1 MRIGILT
8 NSYPPNLNGVSVAVA
23 NLEKALTKLGH
34 SIFVVTP
41 QVPGVI
47 YAENVLPL
55 KSYSAPSHA
64 SSDLRM
70 PYDFISQTVKF
81 LQQNQ
86 VEILHSQD
94 TLVGGVESVIIAMKL
109 KIPCVHT
116 YHTMVEDYDYFNFP
130 GYRLFI
136 RNYSQIVCDGH
147 EAVVAVSPKTEEY
160 LRKIGV
166 SSQIIQI
173 PNVLKL
179 SQEVEIETHEIIKSN
194 QNWNEIESKI
204 ENQTETQIL
213 NRKSNFSSSNEQTS
227 DHQLEKK
234 SAKLENGIE
243 KLNHNVDINKISE
256 EFTWAEN
263 SGNKVENSKKL
274 YKLGILSEKI
284 FEKTKWL
291 KNYQNSNTQNS
302 RLERERLEKWLG
314 IGEQNGGKLNQKL
327 EQKLE
332 INLEKMLIWSENW
345 SGKFFGKSGLRSE
358 SKTMESGSQEEN
370 LEMGDVL
377 ENLARL
383 NIEGRLEKS
392 FNFLTFGR
400 VAKEKSLDLG
410 IQVLRPLLEKYPNI
424 NYLIAGGGPEINS
437 LQKQIKELKLEKRV
451 FLVGKYTSQTLPK
464 ICQYSDVFI
473 NTSSSENLPTT
484 DFEALSFGLPIIT
497 VGDPAHQFFVNS
509 CNLENWKIGDKN
521 SKINQNL
528 TSNPQKSSQT
538 SFKNSSFEINLDE
551 KNLEES
557 ENKDLENGFWVSIPE
572 MTKTCE
578 KIYLDSKLRQKLSTG
593 AKKTAKKL
601 ADRAVELEYLDLYQ
615 KLIDEHKKEITPKL
629 NGAEKT
635 LKPLFNKFTKMN
647 KSLEKYWQKWQKMIR
662 TDWKN
667 LFGE

>member
-263 SGNKVENSKKL
+263 SENKVENSKKL

-302 RLERERLEKWLG
+302 RLERERLEKWLD

-424 NYLIAGGGPEINS
+424 NYLIAGSGPEINA
-437 LQKQIKELKLEKRV
+437 LQKQIKELKLENRV
-451 FLVGKYTSQTLPK
+451 FLIGKYTSQTLPK
-464 ICQYSDVFI
+464 ICQYCDVFI

-497 VGDPAHQFFVNS
+497 VDDPAHQFFVNS

>member
-166 SSQIIQI
+166 SSQIVQI

-424 NYLIAGGGPEINS
+424 NYLIAGSGPEINA
-437 LQKQIKELKLEKRV
+437 LQKQIKELKLENRV
-451 FLVGKYTSQTLPK
+451 FLIGKYTSQTLPK
-464 ICQYSDVFI
+464 ICQYCDVFI

-497 VGDPAHQFFVNS
+497 VDDPAHQFFVNS

>member
-166 SSQIIQI
+166 SSQIVQI

-424 NYLIAGGGPEINS
+424 NYLIAGSGPEINA
-437 LQKQIKELKLEKRV
+437 LQKQIKEIK
-451 FLVGKYTSQTLPK
+451 
-464 ICQYSDVFI
+464 
-473 NTSSSENLPTT
+473 
-484 DFEALSFGLPIIT
+484 
-497 VGDPAHQFFVNS
+497 
-509 CNLENWKIGDKN
+509 
-521 SKINQNL
+521 
-528 TSNPQKSSQT
+528 
-538 SFKNSSFEINLDE
+538 
-551 KNLEES
+551 
-557 ENKDLENGFWVSIPE
+557 
-572 MTKTCE
+572 
-578 KIYLDSKLRQKLSTG
+578 
-593 AKKTAKKL
+593 
-601 ADRAVELEYLDLYQ
+601 
-615 KLIDEHKKEITPKL
+615 
-629 NGAEKT
+629 
-635 LKPLFNKFTKMN
+635 
-647 KSLEKYWQKWQKMIR
+647 
-662 TDWKN
+662 
-667 LFGE
+667 